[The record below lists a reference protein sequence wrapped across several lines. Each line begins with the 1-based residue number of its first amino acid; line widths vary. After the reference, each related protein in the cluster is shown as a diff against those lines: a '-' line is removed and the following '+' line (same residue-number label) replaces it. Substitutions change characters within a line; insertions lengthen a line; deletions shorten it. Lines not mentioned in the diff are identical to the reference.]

1 MARLSPY
8 PLKVGAVRLSLAV
21 HASNHADPHERE
33 TKMSTIRGSAD
44 PKFYAGLLPVEPS
57 DEPPP
62 LRPTILENDQFPN
75 GQPSLGKRASRALSL
90 FMMAFCIGVAATL
103 AGQSSHGDAA
113 REMIANSYPHL
124 GWLAPRPL
132 STTQNA
138 PGMIGLAAPA
148 APSFDQQQV
157 NAMSLDPIR
166 QSIDQISAGQEQ
178 IALSIDQIAKGIA
191 AGQEQTTRSTDQI
204 ATSIAAGQEQ
214 ITRSIDQITTS
225 IAQVPSAKVGGITVE
240 SRADGASLQPTV
252 RLDIKPTEA
261 GPPQTSSE
269 RGKQFSAAS
278 GHDSSCLPSASTV
291 RELHQGA
298 WPSWTLQAPGH
309 EGTMC
314 WYASARPRARTHP
327 RPAGLFGFPRRIVE
341 NEPPF
346 FADYPGPFPRQR
358 F

>member
-1 MARLSPY
+1 
-8 PLKVGAVRLSLAV
+8 
-21 HASNHADPHERE
+21 
-33 TKMSTIRGSAD
+33 MSTTRGSAH
-44 PKFYAGLLPVEPS
+44 FYAGLLPVEPS

-62 LRPTILENDQFPN
+62 LRPTTLENDPFPN
-75 GQPSLGKRASRALSL
+75 GQPSLRKRASRALSRFL
-90 FMMAFCIGVAATL
+90 ITFCIGVAATL
-103 AGQSSHGDAA
+103 AWRSYGDAA
-113 REMIANSYPHL
+113 RQMIANSYPLL

-132 STTQNA
+132 PTAQNI
-138 PGMIGLAAPA
+138 PGMIDLAAPA
-148 APSFDQQQV
+148 APSLDLQRL
-157 NAMSLDPIR
+157 NAMSLDAMR
-166 QSIDQISAGQEQ
+166 QSIDWIAAGQEE
-178 IALSIDQIAKGIA
+178 IARSIDQIAKGIA

-269 RGKQFSAAS
+269 REKQFSAAS
-278 GHDSSCLPSASTV
+278 GHDSSCLPSASAV

-298 WPSWTLQAPGH
+298 WPSWTLQAPDH

-314 WYASARPRARTHP
+314 WYASARPRARNHRSEMVP
-327 RPAGLFGFPRRIVE
+327 R
-341 NEPPF
+341 
-346 FADYPGPFPRQR
+346 
-358 F
+358 

>member
-1 MARLSPY
+1 MPDRAGPDGPFSPY

-21 HASNHADPHERE
+21 HASNHVDPHEGE

-90 FMMAFCIGVAATL
+90 FLMAFCIGVAATL
-103 AGQSSHGDAA
+103 AGQSSYGDAA

-157 NAMSLDPIR
+157 NAMALDPIR
-166 QSIDQISAGQEQ
+166 RSIDQISAGQEQ

-191 AGQEQTTRSTDQI
+191 AGQEQKTRSTDQT
-204 ATSIAAGQEQ
+204 ATS
-214 ITRSIDQITTS
+214 T
-225 IAQVPSAKVGGITVE
+225 AQAPSDITVE

-261 GPPQTSSE
+261 GPPQKSSR
-269 RGKQFSAAS
+269 RGKQLAAAS
-278 GHDSSCLPSASTV
+278 GHDRSCFPSASAV
-291 RELHQGA
+291 REHNQGA
-298 WPSWTLQAPGH
+298 WPSSSFPAPGH

-314 WYASARPRARTHP
+314 WYASPR
-327 RPAGLFGFPRRIVE
+327 
-341 NEPPF
+341 
-346 FADYPGPFPRQR
+346 
-358 F
+358 